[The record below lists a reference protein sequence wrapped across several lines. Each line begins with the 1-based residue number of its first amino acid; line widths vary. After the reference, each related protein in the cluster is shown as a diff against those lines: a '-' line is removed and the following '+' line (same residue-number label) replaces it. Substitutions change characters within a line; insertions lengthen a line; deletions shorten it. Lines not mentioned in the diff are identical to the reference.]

1 MVTSMLLPRNEYLL
15 THQAAATPNS
25 RLSGTEM
32 ATASRVSWSAAMASG
47 STIAAKKV
55 PRPIFSASLS
65 TT

>member
-1 MVTSMLLPRNEYLL
+1 MLLPRNSNLL

-32 ATASRVSWSAAMASG
+32 ATAIRVSFSAASASG
-47 STIAAKKV
+47 SRIASKKV
-55 PRPIFSASLS
+55 PKPCFSASLR